1 MSLCLFDYDCK
12 KKEKTMSTDWVKV
25 YYASID
31 AMNMQETLAGL
42 TEDVKFRFGSN
53 PTTRGKEA
61 VEQGLSQLWGALE
74 SMSHSMT
81 GVWESGNVTIIE
93 ADVTYTRKDGKVVV
107 LPVATIL
114 RREGNLIN
122 DFRVNMDINPLFA

>member
-1 MSLCLFDYDCK
+1 
-12 KKEKTMSTDWVKV
+12 MSTDWVKD

-53 PTTRGKEA
+53 PTTTGKEA
-61 VEQGLSQLWGALE
+61 VEQGLSQLWSALE